1 MPTMISKVKSAMST
15 LVGGMMP
22 HGHHHH
28 HHHHHH
34 HDHHGGGGGGDG
46 LPPRFPYGRPDFL
59 ELSPELL
66 QYSTEHASRP
76 VLTLKRGGGLPWNTG
91 YADDES
97 QCGMLA
103 GSQHCRI
110 CSRHSNLQSAAPAP
124 SGSAVVINAGK
135 SMLNEDQASC
145 EKLFVR
151 KPSGKQHNS
160 TLLEDNGDGTGIP
173 LYFWGVY
180 DGHAGS
186 GAAIMASKL
195 LHRLIRDRL
204 GEIFHLLNNHG
215 GAPPPIC
222 LAKNGSPYQAEIK
235 KGAAQE
241 SDEPDPVSDSGVRYH
256 MEKVVSLENLVMG
269 VIETAFKQMDDLIE
283 KEKASYAISGGC
295 CALAAIH
302 LMGKLYV
309 ANAGD
314 SRAIIIRN
322 TEVVPMTNE
331 FTPESERQRLQYL
344 GFLRPELLGNEFT
357 HIEFPR
363 RIQHSELGKK
373 MLYRDHTMSG
383 WAYKTIVEDDLKF
396 PLIYGE
402 GKKAR
407 VMATIGVT
415 RGLGDHDLKVYS
427 SNIYIKPFLSCV
439 PEVQVYDFDDT
450 KHGPDDVLV
459 MGTDGLWDVTTDKE
473 VADAV
478 SAYLA
483 CCDPSDPMRYTLAAQ
498 DLLMRSR
505 GVLKER
511 GWRLPNDRL
520 GSGDDITVFVVPL
533 AGHEAE
539 T

>member
-1 MPTMISKVKSAMST
+1 MMISKVKNAMSS

-22 HGHHHH
+22 HGHHHNH
-28 HHHHHH
+28 HP
-34 HDHHGGGGGGDG
+34 GGGQPGGPDS

-59 ELSPELL
+59 DLTPELL

-76 VLTLKRGGGLPWNTG
+76 VLTLKRDSRLPWRSG
-91 YADDES
+91 YAE
-97 QCGMLA
+97 
-103 GSQHCRI
+103 
-110 CSRHSNLQSAAPAP
+110 
-124 SGSAVVINAGK
+124 VINAGK
-135 SMLNEDQASC
+135 SMLNEDQGCC
-145 EKLFVR
+145 EKLFVK
-151 KPSGKQHNS
+151 KPSGKKRNS
-160 TLLEDNGDGTGIP
+160 PLLEDNGDGTGIP
-173 LYFWGVY
+173 MHYFGVF

-204 GEIFHLLNNHG
+204 GEICHLLENPTS
-215 GAPPPIC
+215 APPIC
-222 LAKNGSPYQAEIK
+222 LAKNGGPYQADSK
-235 KGAAQE
+235 KGAAQDTE
-241 SDEPDPVSDSGVRYH
+241 DPDAVTDSSVRFH
-256 MEKVVSLENLVMG
+256 MEKVVSLESLVMG
-269 VIETAFKQMDDLIE
+269 VIETAFSQM
-283 KEKASYAISGGC
+283 
-295 CALAAIH
+295 
-302 LMGKLYV
+302 
-309 ANAGD
+309 
-314 SRAIIIRN
+314 
-322 TEVVPMTNE
+322 
-331 FTPESERQRLQYL
+331 

-373 MLYRDHTMSG
+373 MLYRDHTMTG

-415 RGLGDHDLKVYS
+415 RGLGDHELKVYN

-439 PEVQVYDFDDT
+439 PEVMVYNMDEN
-450 KHGPDDVLV
+450 KHGPNDVLV
-459 MGTDGLWDVTTDKE
+459 MGTDGLWDVTTDRE

-478 SAYLA
+478 SAYLS

-511 GWRLPNDRL
+511 GWRLPNERL
-520 GSGDDITVFVVPL
+520 GSGDDITVFVIPL
-533 AGHEAE
+533 AGPGKE

>member
-1 MPTMISKVKSAMST
+1 MISKVKNAMSN

-28 HHHHHH
+28 HNHHS
-34 HDHHGGGGGGDG
+34 GGGQNSGQEG
-46 LPPRFPYGRPDFL
+46 LPHRFPYGRPDFL
-59 ELSPELL
+59 DLTPELL

-76 VLTLKRGGGLPWNTG
+76 VVTLKRGTRLPWGAG
-91 YADDES
+91 YAE
-97 QCGMLA
+97 A
-103 GSQHCRI
+103 
-110 CSRHSNLQSAAPAP
+110 
-124 SGSAVVINAGK
+124 INAGK

-151 KPSGKQHNS
+151 KPSGKHRNS
-160 TLLEDNGDGTGIP
+160 TLVDDNGDNTGIP
-173 LYFWGVY
+173 LHFWGVF

-195 LHRLIRDRL
+195 LHRIIRDGL
-204 GEIFHLLNNHG
+204 GEICHLLENPNS
-215 GAPPPIC
+215 APPIC
-222 LAKNGSPYQAEIK
+222 LAKNGSPFQTEAK
-235 KGAAQE
+235 KGGTQ
-241 SDEPDPVSDSGVRYH
+241 DSAEDADAVCDASVRFH
-256 MEKVVSLENLVMG
+256 MEKVVSLESLVMG

-283 KEKASYAISGGC
+283 KEKTSYAISGGC
-295 CALAAIH
+295 CALAVVY

-322 TEVVPMTNE
+322 NEVIPMTNE

-373 MLYRDHTMSG
+373 MLYRDHTMTG

-415 RGLGDHDLKVYS
+415 RGLGDHDLKVYN

-439 PEVQVYDFDDT
+439 PEVKVYNLDEN

-473 VADAV
+473 VAEAV
-478 SAYLA
+478 STYLSR
-483 CCDPSDPMRYTLAAQ
+483 CDPSDPMRYTLAAQ
-498 DLLMRSR
+498 ELLMRSR

-511 GWRLPNDRL
+511 GWRLPNEKL
-520 GSGDDITVFVVPL
+520 GSGDDITVFIIPL
-533 AGHEAE
+533 AGHESE

>member
-1 MPTMISKVKSAMST
+1 MPMMMNKVKNAMSN

-28 HHHHHH
+28 HNHHS
-34 HDHHGGGGGGDG
+34 GGGQTCGPDS

-59 ELSPELL
+59 DLSPELL

-76 VLTLKRGGGLPWNTG
+76 VLTLKRGSRLPWQTG
-91 YADDES
+91 YAE
-97 QCGMLA
+97 
-103 GSQHCRI
+103 
-110 CSRHSNLQSAAPAP
+110 
-124 SGSAVVINAGK
+124 VINAGK

-145 EKLFVR
+145 EKVFVR
-151 KPSGKQHNS
+151 KPSGKHR
-160 TLLEDNGDGTGIP
+160 IP
-173 LYFWGVY
+173 LHFWGVF

-204 GEIFHLLNNHG
+204 GEICHLLENPG
-215 GAPPPIC
+215 SAPPIC
-222 LAKNGSPYQAEIK
+222 LAKNGSPYQAESK
-235 KGAAQE
+235 KG
-241 SDEPDPVSDSGVRYH
+241 
-256 MEKVVSLENLVMG
+256 KVVSLESLVMG

-322 TEVVPMTNE
+322 NEVIPMTNE

-373 MLYRDHTMSG
+373 MLYRDHTMTG

-415 RGLGDHDLKVYS
+415 RGLGDHDLKVYN

-439 PEVQVYDFDDT
+439 PEVKVYNLDEN

-459 MGTDGLWDVTTDKE
+459 MGTDGLWDVTTDRE

-478 SAYLA
+478 SAYLS

-511 GWRLPNDRL
+511 GWRLPNEKL
-520 GSGDDITVFVVPL
+520 GSGDDITVFIVPL
-533 AGHEAE
+533 VGHESE

>member
-1 MPTMISKVKSAMST
+1 MISKVKSAMSS

-22 HGHHHH
+22 HHHHNQH
-28 HHHHHH
+28 SGGGS
-34 HDHHGGGGGGDG
+34 GGGGAGQTHGADG

-59 ELSPELL
+59 ELTPELL

-76 VLTLKRGGGLPWNTG
+76 VLTLKRGCRLPWGTG
-91 YADDES
+91 YAE
-97 QCGMLA
+97 
-103 GSQHCRI
+103 
-110 CSRHSNLQSAAPAP
+110 
-124 SGSAVVINAGK
+124 VINAGK

-145 EKLFVR
+145 EKLFVK
-151 KPSGKQHNS
+151 KPSGKHRNS
-160 TLLEDNGDGTGIP
+160 TLLEDNGVSRDGTGIP
-173 LYFWGVY
+173 IHFWGVF

-195 LHRLIRDRL
+195 LSRLIRDRL
-204 GEIFHLLNNHG
+204 GEICHLMENPDS
-215 GAPPPIC
+215 APPIC
-222 LAKNGSPYQAEIK
+222 LTKNGSPYEAESK
-235 KGAAQE
+235 KGVTQE
-241 SDEPDPVSDSGVRYH
+241 PEDPDAVSDTTLRFH
-256 MEKVVSLENLVMG
+256 MEKVVSLESLVMG

-283 KEKASYAISGGC
+283 KEKTSYAISGGC
-295 CALAAIH
+295 CALAAIQ

-322 TEVVPMTNE
+322 SEVIPMTNE

-363 RIQHSELGKK
+363 RIQYGELGKK
-373 MLYRDHTMSG
+373 MLYRDYSMTG
-383 WAYKTIVEDDLKF
+383 WAYKTIVEEDLKF

-439 PEVQVYDFDDT
+439 PEVKVYNMDEN
-450 KHGPDDVLV
+450 KHGPDDVLI
-459 MGTDGLWDVTTDKE
+459 MGSDGLWDVTTDKD

-478 SAYLA
+478 CAYLS
-483 CCDPSDPMRYTLAAQ
+483 CCDQSDPMRYTMAAQ

-520 GSGDDITVFVVPL
+520 GSGDDITVFIVPL
-533 AGHEAE
+533 AGYESE

>member
-1 MPTMISKVKSAMST
+1 MMISKVKNAMST
-15 LVGGMMP
+15 LVGGMVP

-28 HHHHHH
+28 HHNHHS
-34 HDHHGGGGGGDG
+34 GGGQTCGPES

-59 ELSPELL
+59 DLTPELL

-76 VLTLKRGGGLPWNTG
+76 VLTLKRDSRLPWKTG
-91 YADDES
+91 YAE
-97 QCGMLA
+97 
-103 GSQHCRI
+103 
-110 CSRHSNLQSAAPAP
+110 
-124 SGSAVVINAGK
+124 VINAGK

-145 EKLFVR
+145 EKLFVK
-151 KPSGKQHNS
+151 KPSGKHKNS
-160 TLLEDNGDGTGIP
+160 TMLEDNGDGTGIP
-173 LYFWGVY
+173 LHFWGVY

-204 GEIFHLLNNHG
+204 GEISHLLENPT
-215 GAPPPIC
+215 AAPPIC
-222 LAKNGSPYQAEIK
+222 LAKNGSPYQADTK

-241 SDEPDPVSDSGVRYH
+241 PEDPDAISDSTVRFH
-256 MEKVVSLENLVMG
+256 MEKVVSLESLVMG
-269 VIETAFKQMDDLIE
+269 VIETAFSQMDDLIE
-283 KEKASYAISGGC
+283 KEKLSYAISGGC
-295 CALAAIH
+295 CALAAISM
-302 LMGKLYV
+302 MGKLYV

-322 TEVVPMTNE
+322 NEVVPMTNE

-373 MLYRDHTMSG
+373 MLYRDHTMTG

-415 RGLGDHDLKVYS
+415 RGLGDHDLKVYN

-439 PEVQVYDFDDT
+439 PEVKVYNLDEN

-459 MGTDGLWDVTTDKE
+459 MGTDGLWDVTTDRD

-478 SAYLA
+478 SAYLSG
-483 CCDPSDPMRYTLAAQ
+483 CDPADPMRYTLAAQ

-511 GWRLPNDRL
+511 GWRLPNERL

-533 AGHEAE
+533 AGYESE

>member
-1 MPTMISKVKSAMST
+1 MISKVKNAMST
-15 LVGGMMP
+15 LVGGMLP
-22 HGHHHH
+22 HGHHQHS
-28 HHHHHH
+28 
-34 HDHHGGGGGGDG
+34 GNVQNYGPDG

-59 ELSPELL
+59 DLTPELL

-76 VLTLKRGGGLPWNTG
+76 VLTAKRDSRLHWRTG
-91 YADDES
+91 YAE
-97 QCGMLA
+97 
-103 GSQHCRI
+103 
-110 CSRHSNLQSAAPAP
+110 
-124 SGSAVVINAGK
+124 VINAGK
-135 SMLNEDQASC
+135 SMLNEDQACC
-145 EKLFVR
+145 EKIHV
-151 KPSGKQHNS
+151 KKTTGKQRNS

-173 LYFWGVY
+173 MVFWGVF

-195 LHRLIRDRL
+195 LHRLIRDKL
-204 GEIFHLLNNHG
+204 GEIAHLLENPSV
-215 GAPPPIC
+215 APPIC
-222 LAKNGSPYQAEIK
+222 LAKNGSPYQAEVK
-235 KGAAQE
+235 KGATQE
-241 SDEPDPVSDSGVRYH
+241 PENPDAISDPTARFH
-256 MEKVVSLENLVMG
+256 MEKAVSLEGLVMG
-269 VIETAFKQMDDLIE
+269 VLENAFKQMDDLIA
-283 KEKASYAISGGC
+283 KEKASYTISGGC

-322 TEVVPMTNE
+322 NEIIPMSNE

-363 RIQHSELGKK
+363 RIQHKELGKK
-373 MLYRDHTMSG
+373 MLFRDHTMTG

-415 RGLGDHDLKVYS
+415 RGLGDHELKVYN
-427 SNIYIKPFLSCV
+427 SNIYIKPFLSCC
-439 PEVQVYDFDDT
+439 PEVIVYNLEDY

-459 MGTDGLWDVTTDKE
+459 MGTDGLWDVTTDRD

-478 SAYLA
+478 SGFLA
-483 CCDPSDPMRYTLAAQ
+483 CCDPTDPMRYTLAAQ

-533 AGHEAE
+533 AGCESE

>member
-1 MPTMISKVKSAMST
+1 MISKVKNAMSN

-28 HHHHHH
+28 HNHHS
-34 HDHHGGGGGGDG
+34 GGGQNCGQEG
-46 LPPRFPYGRPDFL
+46 LPHRFPYGRPDFL
-59 ELSPELL
+59 DLTPELL
-66 QYSTEHASRP
+66 QYSTEHATRP
-76 VLTLKRGGGLPWNTG
+76 VVTLKRGTRLPWGTG
-91 YADDES
+91 YAE
-97 QCGMLA
+97 A
-103 GSQHCRI
+103 
-110 CSRHSNLQSAAPAP
+110 
-124 SGSAVVINAGK
+124 INAGK

-151 KPSGKQHNS
+151 KPSGKNRNS
-160 TLLEDNGDGTGIP
+160 TVVDDNGDNTGIP
-173 LYFWGVY
+173 LHFWGVF

-195 LHRLIRDRL
+195 LHRIIRDGL
-204 GEIFHLLNNHG
+204 GEICHLLENPNS
-215 GAPPPIC
+215 APPIC
-222 LAKNGSPYQAEIK
+222 LAKNGSPFQAEAK
-235 KGAAQE
+235 KGATQE
-241 SDEPDPVSDSGVRYH
+241 AGEDPDAVSDASVRFY
-256 MEKVVSLENLVMG
+256 MEKVVSLESLVMG

-283 KEKASYAISGGC
+283 REKTSYAISGGC
-295 CALAAIH
+295 CALAVIY

-322 TEVVPMTNE
+322 NEVIPMTNE

-344 GFLRPELLGNEFT
+344 GFLRPALLGNEFT

-373 MLYRDHTMSG
+373 MLYRDHTMTG

-415 RGLGDHDLKVYS
+415 RGLGDHDLKVYN

-439 PEVQVYDFDDT
+439 PEVKVYNLDEN

-473 VADAV
+473 VAEAV
-478 SAYLA
+478 STYLSR
-483 CCDPSDPMRYTLAAQ
+483 CDPSDPMRYTLAAQ
-498 DLLMRSR
+498 ELLMRSR

-511 GWRLPNDRL
+511 GWRLPNEKL
-520 GSGDDITVFVVPL
+520 GSGDDITVFVIPL
-533 AGHEAE
+533 AGHESE

>member
-1 MPTMISKVKSAMST
+1 MISKVKNAMST

-22 HGHHHH
+22 HGHHHQ
-28 HHHHHH
+28 
-34 HDHHGGGGGGDG
+34 HGSGNVQNCGPDG

-59 ELSPELL
+59 DLTQELL
-66 QYSTEHASRP
+66 QYSTEHATRP
-76 VLTLKRGGGLPWNTG
+76 VLTLKTDSRLPWRTG
-91 YADDES
+91 YAE
-97 QCGMLA
+97 
-103 GSQHCRI
+103 
-110 CSRHSNLQSAAPAP
+110 
-124 SGSAVVINAGK
+124 VINAGK
-135 SMLNEDQASC
+135 SMLNEDQACC
-145 EKLFVR
+145 EKLLIR
-151 KPSGKQHNS
+151 KTSGKQRNS
-160 TLLEDNGDGTGIP
+160 TMLEDNGDGTGIP
-173 LYFWGVY
+173 MFYWGVF

-186 GAAIMASKL
+186 GAAIVASKL

-204 GEIFHLLNNHG
+204 GDIAHLLENPT
-215 GAPPPIC
+215 AAPPIC
-222 LAKNGSPYQAEIK
+222 LAKNGSPYQADVK
-235 KGAAQE
+235 KGAGQGSAE
-241 SDEPDPVSDSGVRYH
+241 DGDGVSDATIRFH
-256 MEKVVSLENLVMG
+256 MEKTVSLESLVMG
-269 VIETAFKQMDDLIE
+269 VIENAFKQMDELIE

-295 CALAAIH
+295 CALAAVH

-322 TEVVPMTNE
+322 DEVIPMSNE

-344 GFLRPELLGNEFT
+344 GFLRPELLGNDFT
-357 HIEFPR
+357 HMEFPR
-363 RIQHSELGKK
+363 RIQHKELGKK
-373 MLYRDHTMSG
+373 MLFRDHTMTG

-415 RGLGDHDLKVYS
+415 RGLGDHDLKVFN
-427 SNIYIKPFLSCV
+427 SNIHIKPFLSCC
-439 PEVQVYDFDDT
+439 PEVKVYDLSDY

-459 MGTDGLWDVTTDKE
+459 MGTDGLWDVTTDRDA
-473 VADAV
+473 ADAV
-478 SAYLA
+478 SGFLA
-483 CCDPSDPMRYTLAAQ
+483 CCDPTDPLRYTLAAQ

-520 GSGDDITVFVVPL
+520 GSGDDITVFVIPL
-533 AGHEAE
+533 AEHEVAE

>member
-1 MPTMISKVKSAMST
+1 MMISKVKNAMST

-22 HGHHHH
+22 HGHHQHQHQHH
-28 HHHHHH
+28 HQQQHHP
-34 HDHHGGGGGGDG
+34 GGGQSCGADS

-59 ELSPELL
+59 DLTPELL

-76 VLTLKRGGGLPWNTG
+76 VLALKRDSRLPWRTG
-91 YADDES
+91 YAE
-97 QCGMLA
+97 
-103 GSQHCRI
+103 
-110 CSRHSNLQSAAPAP
+110 
-124 SGSAVVINAGK
+124 VINAGK

-145 EKLFVR
+145 EKLFVK
-151 KPSGKQHNS
+151 KPSGKHRNS
-160 TLLEDNGDGTGIP
+160 ALHEDNGDGTGIP
-173 LYFWGVY
+173 LHFWGVF

-204 GEIFHLLNNHG
+204 GEVCHLLENPTC
-215 GAPPPIC
+215 APPIC
-222 LAKNGSPYQAEIK
+222 LAKNGSPYQADAK
-235 KGAAQE
+235 KGASQ
-241 SDEPDPVSDSGVRYH
+241 EPDDPDAVSDPTVRYH
-256 MEKVVSLENLVMG
+256 MEKVVSLESLVMG
-269 VIETAFKQMDDLIE
+269 VIETAFKQMDELIE
-283 KEKASYAISGGC
+283 KEKTSYAISGGC

-322 TEVVPMTNE
+322 NEVVPMTNE

-373 MLYRDHTMSG
+373 MLYRDHTMTG

-415 RGLGDHDLKVYS
+415 RGLGDHELKVYN

-439 PEVQVYDFDDT
+439 PEVKVYNLDEN

-459 MGTDGLWDVTTDKE
+459 MGTDGLWDVTTDRE
-473 VADAV
+473 AADAV
-478 SAYLA
+478 SAYLS

-511 GWRLPNDRL
+511 GWRLPNEKL
-520 GSGDDITVFVVPL
+520 GSGDDITVFVIPL
-533 AGHEAE
+533 AGQESE